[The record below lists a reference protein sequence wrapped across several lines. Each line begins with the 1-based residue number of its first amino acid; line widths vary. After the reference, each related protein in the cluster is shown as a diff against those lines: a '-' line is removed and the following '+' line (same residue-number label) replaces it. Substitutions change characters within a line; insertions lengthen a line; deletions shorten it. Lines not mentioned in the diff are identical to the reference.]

1 MFVYSYYTFTICIH
15 WCYQHTTFFIPT
27 HLLKKKNTDVYR
39 DQTHLYP
46 LQNNN
51 VRNILYNIQFD
62 SRFFFFLAEL
72 YFCFFLFFGFVL
84 FLAVRLLAYSQLYYR
99 YRVCHTFFVTSPFR
113 ISTLKGRGNSPMH
126 NTAHTETHTHTHT
139 RERRE
144 RLF

>member
-62 SRFFFFLAEL
+62 SRFFFSWLSYIFVFSFFLASF
-72 YFCFFLFFGFVL
+72 YFWLSVFSPILNCIIG
-84 FLAVRLLAYSQLYYR
+84 
-99 YRVCHTFFVTSPFR
+99 TEFVTPSLSRHPSESQR
-113 ISTLKGRGNSPMH
+113 
-126 NTAHTETHTHTHT
+126 
-139 RERRE
+139 
-144 RLF
+144 